1 MEPNFSESEAQ
12 DLAQDHALPRPK
24 RFSRPPPRIVFC
36 VFLPW
41 LGGVVFWRKFHKNMH
56 FCTQATV
63 ANKNRLLGLWKV
75 EQFWIWRALGIKLDL
90 GGWSRVL
97 YFGPMLLETLV
108 IVPWSL
114 AMRSL

>member
-1 MEPNFSESEAQ
+1 MFFYRGWVASFFGDSFT
-12 DLAQDHALPRPK
+12 K
-24 RFSRPPPRIVFC
+24 TSTF
-36 VFLPW
+36 
-41 LGGVVFWRKFHKNMH
+41 
-56 FCTQATV
+56 TQTTV
-63 ANKNRLLGLWKV
+63 AKKNRLLGLWKV